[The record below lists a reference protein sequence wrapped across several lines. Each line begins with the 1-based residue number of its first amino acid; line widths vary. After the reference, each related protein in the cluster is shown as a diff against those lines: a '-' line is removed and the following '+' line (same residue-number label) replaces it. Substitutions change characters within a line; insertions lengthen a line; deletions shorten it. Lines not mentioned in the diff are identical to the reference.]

1 MAIWS
6 LNKGAPNDP
15 SSCLLRHLLVP
26 LSETLDELLQVS
38 DLTHPDSHPLESL
51 LHSQNGCYHSYHNP
65 RAFLC
70 CCCEIACQTKVQVPT
85 INLLDPQCNRVNGC
99 SCLLVGSLLCA
110 DSQEGLVATTIVPQ
124 PDKDSKVKKL
134 HVLGLGRKG

>member
-124 PDKDSKVKKL
+124 PDEDSKVKKL
-134 HVLGLGRKG
+134 HVLGVKG